1 MNLSRIISGTMNWGV
16 WGVNHSKQDMCK
28 LISESFDSGIN
39 SFDHADIY
47 GGYTTEEYFGDA
59 FAETEI
65 KREDVFFISKC
76 GIKYPSKKLPVKI
89 KHYDYSE
96 DHINK
101 SVDNSLKN
109 LRTDYLDCLLLHRP
123 SPLMDISKIADT
135 VNGLIKS
142 GKIKSFGVSNFTANQ
157 MDMFKGKVEVLYN
170 QINLSLTHL
179 DHIFDGT
186 LEYMQANNILPM
198 AYSPLGSYFK
208 GEDDSKI
215 IKVVD
220 KFKNKY
226 GCTDY
231 ELLIS
236 WLLKHPSKV
245 YPVIGTTKS
254 NRLKKSV
261 NSLKIEIELIDWFEL
276 LEVSVGKRVP

>member
-1 MNLSRIISGTMNWGV
+1 MNWGT
-16 WGVNHSKQDMCK
+16 WGANYSKQEMCQ

-47 GGYTTEEYFGDA
+47 GGYTTEESFGDA
-59 FAETEI
+59 FIDTGI

-76 GIKYPSKKLPVKI
+76 GIMYPSKKLPIKT

-96 DHINK
+96 DHIIK
-101 SVDNSLKN
+101 SVNNSLKY
-109 LRTDYLDCLLLHRP
+109 LKTDYLDCVLLHRP
-123 SPLMDISKIADT
+123 SPLMDINIIANT
-135 VNGLIKS
+135 VEGLIKS
-142 GKIKSFGVSNFTANQ
+142 GKIKSFGVSNFTADQ
-157 MDMFKGKVEVLYN
+157 MDMFKGKVEILYN

-179 DHIFDGT
+179 DHMFDGT

-208 GEDDSKI
+208 EGNDKI
-215 IKVVD
+215 KKVVESLKD
-220 KFKNKY
+220 KY
-226 GCTDY
+226 SCTDY
-231 ELLIS
+231 QLLIS

-254 NRLKKSV
+254 DRIKKSMK
-261 NSLKIEIELIDWFEL
+261 SLKIEIELIDWFEL
-276 LEVSVGKRVP
+276 LEASVGKRVP

>member
-16 WGVNHSKQDMCK
+16 WGVNHSKHEMCK

-47 GGYTTEEYFGDA
+47 GGYTTEESFGDA
-59 FAETEI
+59 FTETGI

-76 GIKYPSKKLPVKI
+76 GIMYPSEKLPVKT

-123 SPLMDISKIADT
+123 SPLMDISIIADT
-135 VNGLIKS
+135 IKRLINS

-179 DHIFDGT
+179 DHMFDGT
-186 LEYMQANNILPM
+186 LEYMQTNNILPM

-208 GEDDSKI
+208 EEDSKI
-215 IKVVD
+215 KKVVD
-220 KFKNKY
+220 KLINKY

-231 ELLIS
+231 QLLIS
-236 WLLKHPSKV
+236 WLLKHPLKV

-254 NRLKKSV
+254 DRIKSTLG
-261 NSLKIEIELIDWFEL
+261 SLKIEIELIDWFEL
-276 LEVSVGKRVP
+276 LEASLGKRVP

>member
-1 MNLSRIISGTMNWGV
+1 MNWGI
-16 WGVNHSKQDMCK
+16 WGVNHSKQDMSK

-47 GGYTTEEYFGDA
+47 GGYTTEESFGDA
-59 FAETEI
+59 FAETGI

-76 GIKYPSKKLPVKI
+76 GIIYPSEKLPVKT

-123 SPLMDISKIADT
+123 SPLMDISIIAD
-135 VNGLIKS
+135 NIKRLIKS

-179 DHIFDGT
+179 DHMFDGT
-186 LEYMQANNILPM
+186 LEYMKANDILPM

-208 GEDDSKI
+208 EDNGKI
-215 IKVVD
+215 KDVVD
-220 KFKNKY
+220 KLKNKY

-231 ELLIS
+231 QLLIS

-254 NRLKKSV
+254 DRIESTLK
-261 NSLKIEIELIDWFEL
+261 SLKIEIDLIDWFEL
-276 LEVSVGKRVP
+276 LEASVGKRVP

>member
-16 WGVNHSKQDMCK
+16 WGVNHSKQDICK
-28 LISESFDSGIN
+28 LILESFDSGIN

-47 GGYTTEEYFGDA
+47 GGYTTEQSFGDA
-59 FAETEI
+59 FAETGI
-65 KREDVFFISKC
+65 NREDVFFISKC
-76 GIKYPSKKLPVKI
+76 GIIYPSEKLPVKT

-123 SPLMDISKIADT
+123 SPLMDISIIADT
-135 VNGLIKS
+135 LTRLIKS

-157 MDMFKGKVEVLYN
+157 MDMFKGKVEILYN

-179 DHIFDGT
+179 DHMFDGT

-208 GEDDSKI
+208 EENGKI
-215 IKVVD
+215 KEVVD
-220 KFKNKY
+220 KLKNKY
-226 GCTDY
+226 DCTDY
-231 ELLIS
+231 QLLIS

-245 YPVIGTTKS
+245 YPVIGTTKYD
-254 NRLKKSV
+254 RIKSTLE
-261 NSLKIEIELIDWFEL
+261 SLKIEIDLIDWFEL
-276 LEVSVGKRVP
+276 LEASVGKRVP

>member
-1 MNLSRIISGTMNWGV
+1 MNWGI
-16 WGVNHSKQDMCK
+16 WGVNHSKQDMSK

-47 GGYTTEEYFGDA
+47 GGYTTEESFGDA
-59 FAETEI
+59 FAETGI

-76 GIKYPSKKLPVKI
+76 GIMYPSEKLPVKI

-123 SPLMDISKIADT
+123 SPLMDISIIAD
-135 VNGLIKS
+135 NIKRLIKS

-179 DHIFDGT
+179 DHMFDGT
-186 LEYMQANNILPM
+186 LEYMKANDILPM

-208 GEDDSKI
+208 EDNGKI
-215 IKVVD
+215 KDVVD
-220 KFKNKY
+220 KLKNKY

-231 ELLIS
+231 QLLIS

-254 NRLKKSV
+254 DRIESTLK
-261 NSLKIEIELIDWFEL
+261 SLKIEIDLIDWFEL
-276 LEVSVGKRVP
+276 LEASVGKRVP

>member
-16 WGVNHSKQDMCK
+16 WGVNHSKQDICK
-28 LISESFDSGIN
+28 LILESFDSGIN

-47 GGYTTEEYFGDA
+47 GGYTTEQSFGDA
-59 FAETEI
+59 FAKTGI
-65 KREDVFFISKC
+65 NREDVFFISKC
-76 GIKYPSKKLPVKI
+76 GIIYPSEKLPVKT

-123 SPLMDISKIADT
+123 SPLMDISIIADT
-135 VNGLIKS
+135 LNRLIKS

-157 MDMFKGKVEVLYN
+157 MDMFKGKVEILYN

-179 DHIFDGT
+179 DHMFDGT

-208 GEDDSKI
+208 EENGKI
-215 IKVVD
+215 KEVVD
-220 KFKNKY
+220 KLKNKY

-231 ELLIS
+231 QLLIS

-245 YPVIGTTKS
+245 YPVVGTTKS
-254 NRLKKSV
+254 DRIKSTLE
-261 NSLKIEIELIDWFEL
+261 SLKIEIDLIDWFEL
-276 LEVSVGKRVP
+276 LEASIGKRVP

>member
-16 WGVNHSKQDMCK
+16 WGVNHSKKDICK

-47 GGYTTEEYFGDA
+47 GGYTTEESFGDA
-59 FAETEI
+59 FADTGI
-65 KREDVFFISKC
+65 NREDVFFISKC
-76 GIKYPSKKLPVKI
+76 GIMYPSEKLPIKI

-96 DHINK
+96 DHIIK
-101 SVDNSLKN
+101 SVDNSLNYLK
-109 LRTDYLDCLLLHRP
+109 TDYLDCLLLHRP
-123 SPLMDISKIADT
+123 SPLMNIHIISNT
-135 VNGLIKS
+135 VKSLIKS

-157 MDMFKGKVEVLYN
+157 MDMFKGKVEIIYN

-179 DHIFDGT
+179 DHMYDGT
-186 LEYMQANNILPM
+186 LDYMQANDILPM

-208 GEDDSKI
+208 EQDGKI
-215 IKVVD
+215 KKVVD
-220 KFKNKY
+220 KLKNKY
-226 GCTDY
+226 DCTDY
-231 ELLIS
+231 QLLIS

-254 NRLKKSV
+254 DRINKSV
-261 NSLKIEIELIDWFEL
+261 KSLKIEIELIDWFEL
-276 LEVSVGKRVP
+276 LEASVGKRVP

>member
-1 MNLSRIISGTMNWGV
+1 MNISRIISGTMNWGT
-16 WGVNHSKQDMCK
+16 WGANYSKQEMCQ

-47 GGYTTEEYFGDA
+47 GGYTTEESFGDA
-59 FAETEI
+59 FIDTGI

-76 GIKYPSKKLPVKI
+76 GIMYPSKKLPIKT

-96 DHINK
+96 DHIIK
-101 SVDNSLKN
+101 SVNNSLKY
-109 LRTDYLDCLLLHRP
+109 LQTDYLDCLLLHRP
-123 SPLMDISKIADT
+123 SPLMDINIIANS
-135 VNGLIKS
+135 VESLIKS
-142 GKIKSFGVSNFTANQ
+142 GKIKSFGVSNFTADQ
-157 MDMFKGKVEVLYN
+157 MDMFKGKVEILYN

-179 DHIFDGT
+179 DHMFDGT

-208 GEDDSKI
+208 EGNNKI
-215 IKVVD
+215 KKVVESLKD
-220 KFKNKY
+220 KY
-226 GCTDY
+226 SCTDY
-231 ELLIS
+231 QLLIS

-254 NRLKKSV
+254 DRIKKSMK
-261 NSLKIEIELIDWFEL
+261 SLKIEIELIDWFEL
-276 LEVSVGKRVP
+276 LEASVGNRVP

>member
-1 MNLSRIISGTMNWGV
+1 MNLSRIISGTMNWGT
-16 WGVNHSKQDMCK
+16 WGANHSKEDMCK
-28 LISESFDSGIN
+28 LILESFDSGIN

-47 GGYTTEEYFGDA
+47 GGYTTEESFGDA
-59 FAETEI
+59 FTKTGI
-65 KREDVFFISKC
+65 NREDVFFISKC
-76 GIKYPSKKLPVKI
+76 GIMYPSEKLPI
-89 KHYDYSE
+89 QTKHYDYSE

-123 SPLMDISKIADT
+123 SPLMDISIISDAVKR
-135 VNGLIKS
+135 LIKS

-157 MDMFKGKVEVLYN
+157 MDMFKGKLDILYN

-179 DHIFDGT
+179 DHMFDGT
-186 LEYMQANNILPM
+186 LEYMQANDILPM

-208 GEDDSKI
+208 EENGKI
-215 IKVVD
+215 KKVVD
-220 KFKNKY
+220 KLKNKY
-226 GCTDY
+226 GCSDY
-231 ELLIS
+231 QILIS

-254 NRLKKSV
+254 DRIKNTLG
-261 NSLKIEIELIDWFEL
+261 SLKIEIDLIDWFEL
-276 LEVSVGKRVP
+276 LEASVGKRVP

>member
-1 MNLSRIISGTMNWGV
+1 MNLSRIISGTMNWGT
-16 WGVNHSKQDMCK
+16 WGANYSKQEMCQ

-47 GGYTTEEYFGDA
+47 GGYTTEESFGDA
-59 FAETEI
+59 FIDTGI

-76 GIKYPSKKLPVKI
+76 GIMYPSKKLPIKT

-96 DHINK
+96 DHIIK
-101 SVDNSLKN
+101 SVNNSLEY
-109 LRTDYLDCLLLHRP
+109 LQTDYLDCLLLHRP
-123 SPLMDISKIADT
+123 SPLMDINIIANT
-135 VNGLIKS
+135 VESLIKS
-142 GKIKSFGVSNFTANQ
+142 GKIKSFGVSNFTADQ
-157 MDMFKGKVEVLYN
+157 MDMFKGKVEILYN

-179 DHIFDGT
+179 DHMFDGT

-208 GEDDSKI
+208 EGSNKI
-215 IKVVD
+215 KKVVESLKD
-220 KFKNKY
+220 KY
-226 GCTDY
+226 SCTDY
-231 ELLIS
+231 QLLIS

-254 NRLKKSV
+254 DRIKKSMK
-261 NSLKIEIELIDWFEL
+261 SLKIEIELIDWFEL
-276 LEVSVGKRVP
+276 LEASVGKRVP